1 MADLGN
7 QKFVVDILTKY
18 RDEGIKQAQEAQIKL
33 KEILGASAAAFDK
46 TKVASQGYTANLEQF
61 TKLSWL
67 GVAAGETVSRVFTG
81 IAGWAEKAAVKV
93 AIFGEELYYMNRRL
107 GQPGT
112 GGLFN
117 FAFAAQQIGLSPEQ
131 GLGAIEGMGA
141 AIRTNPGLAGLL
153 SKLLPGYKP
162 GAAVGAQDT
171 LGLVN
176 SLKGR
181 FGENGYFVAA
191 QFAEQFGLG
200 EHEFR
205 QMWTNLEE
213 LNEQTKVASER
224 QKQFGLDTAK
234 SSLSFVEFHRALNTV
249 IDILDIQA
257 TKIGAWI
264 LDREV
269 TPILKDI
276 GAVMQGQRP
285 SVADHKSH
293 KNGETGWQWL
303 KRSIFGGS
311 ETLVEPSAIWA
322 GIGVDRSRLQQELVA
337 NPNLRQKIMAISA
350 GENLTPTAN
359 QAVLE
364 SMMNRALMMGTTL
377 AFEARTTG
385 EGGYYAGYN
394 PAALQNPKT
403 AAMIEE
409 NLRRVLSGSNVSNY
423 ATDNASGAFAAGRT
437 GMYAPVLSA
446 GGETFFY
453 PNRMDARGADKY
465 QTWKAAQMHSAPSG
479 GATQNFDVDHTTHI
493 TVNGNADMG
502 VMKDAA
508 SILGK
513 DRWDDQ
519 LRQAVRGSNFR

>member
-1 MADLGN
+1 MADLGD

-18 RDEGIKQAQEAQIKL
+18 RDEGIKQAQEAQTKL

-81 IAGWAEKAAVKV
+81 IARWAEKAAVKV

-117 FAFAAQQIGLSPEQ
+117 FAFAAQQIGLAPEQ

-181 FGENGYFVAA
+181 FGENGYFVAS

-311 ETLVEPSAIWA
+311 ESAAPPNLSSNAKEAAIQRFMGMGMPREA
-322 GIGVDRSRLQQELVA
+322 AIGAATGLQGESGQNINPQSVNASSGAYGIANWLGQRKRNFAAMFGHPIEQSSAEEQWQFLSAELQGKGGDPQTAAAFKLLK
-337 NPNLRQKIMAISA
+337 NPNITA
-350 GENLTPTAN
+350 GQATGVWENMVERHG
-359 QAVLE
+359 QAAYTSKLQLE
-364 SMMNRALMMGTTL
+364 A
-377 AFEARTTG
+377 
-385 EGGYYAGYN
+385 
-394 PAALQNPKT
+394 QNY
-403 AAMIEE
+403 
-409 NLRRVLSGSNVSNY
+409 SSS
-423 ATDNASGAFAAGRT
+423 
-437 GMYAPVLSA
+437 
-446 GGETFFY
+446 
-453 PNRMDARGADKY
+453 
-465 QTWKAAQMHSAPSG
+465 HPSG